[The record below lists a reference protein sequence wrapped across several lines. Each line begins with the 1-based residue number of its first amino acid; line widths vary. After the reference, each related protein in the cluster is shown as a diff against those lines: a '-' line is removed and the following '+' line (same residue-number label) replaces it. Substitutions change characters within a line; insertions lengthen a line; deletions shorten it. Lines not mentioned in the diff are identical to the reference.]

1 MEPQRWQRVQDLY
14 HEAAAQAPSERAGF
28 LQARCTGDSE
38 LLSEV
43 NALLASH
50 DEPST
55 FLEPPTEKLA
65 WLDTPPPDLVGQV
78 IGNCTLTRLLGE
90 GGMGAVY
97 EGVQA
102 PLNRPVAVKVL
113 RAGLLS
119 PSARER
125 FEHESKILGQL
136 RHAGIAQVFEAGTAQ
151 VPGGGSLPY
160 FVMERIPGALPLKK
174 AMDARGQN
182 LRERVA
188 TFLEVARAV
197 GHGHERGVIHRD
209 LKPGNVL
216 VDENGQP
223 KVIDFGIARLTHE
236 EDEREFPTME
246 GMLVGT
252 LQYMSPEQLRGKL
265 DQVDTRS
272 DVYALGI
279 MMYEAFLDERPH
291 HFDGQDLPEILER
304 VLKEPP
310 LRPRRANPKFD
321 PDLEA
326 ILLCAVALE
335 RSERYATASALA
347 EDLDR
352 FLRGEPVVARAI
364 TFGSSLGWFAKRHRR
379 LLIAGTVVLAVALAG
394 AAVSLHFAWEANQAR
409 AAADRRA
416 DQALRLVQSAQD
428 LAQWTITNLDVELAD
443 LRGSTRVRRLLA
455 DRMQGYLA
463 TLGDELP
470 DAPGFRR
477 SLARALLA
485 MAEVEGSPGRPNAGR
500 PEAAL
505 ERAREAEALLR
516 RLATDHPHD
525 PEAAHDLAAVH
536 LVIAELVAVTSP
548 SDVDEAFRTVQRSES
563 AAAAVGASG
572 ARWANLRS
580 AIRHQ
585 RAQHLR
591 HLGQTTEAKRLA
603 EESLLLAIE
612 ADQTAPDP
620 DGDPHQVIERSLL
633 SDLQLDLGDLEGATR
648 TLEPLRILFRPDFE
662 ETLGVRAIAREA
674 SARRAIA
681 DLMVARGDAAG
692 ALEVLAPA
700 VDRRRRLA
708 IADPHDPALAHDLV
722 VTLQRLAALQMVA
735 RNPTAARA
743 TLEENLVVTERCS
756 AILQEYD
763 RGPLLAIALLRL
775 GMVHATQGEIDEAK
789 DYGRRLVEHLSGW
802 RTRHSTHP
810 ELIRCE
816 AESAELQGLIA
827 VNASARFGPEEDGLA
842 DLLQAERHF
851 LRARDLLRSAL
862 PGSGQP
868 APLWLTQALA
878 NTQRYLDT
886 IAPTIRDLRG
896 SLPDR
901 D

>member
-14 HEAAAQAPSERAGF
+14 HEAAAQAPSDRAGF
-28 LQARCTGDSE
+28 LQARCTGDPE
-38 LLSEV
+38 LLSQV

-136 RHAGIAQVFEAGTAQ
+136 RHPGIAQVFEAGTAQ

-379 LLIAGTVVLAVALAG
+379 LLIAGSVVLAVALAG
-394 AAVSLHFAWEANQAR
+394 AAISLHFAWEAHQAR

-516 RLATDHPHD
+516 RLATDRPHD

-536 LVIAELVAVTSP
+536 LVIAELVAVTAP

-563 AAAAVGASG
+563 AAGAGGAGGARGANPRSGVRPPRAPPSRRRGATPHAPAPRTGDHRRGREGSAVGKPAQRDPPPARPTLATPRTDHRSEALGRGIPAARDRGGPNGPGPGWGPAPSHRTQLAVGSAARPRRLGGRHSNSG
-572 ARWANLRS
+572 AFAHPVP
-580 AIRHQ
+580 A
-585 RAQHLR
+585 
-591 HLGQTTEAKRLA
+591 RL
-603 EESLLLAIE
+603 
-612 ADQTAPDP
+612 
-620 DGDPHQVIERSLL
+620 
-633 SDLQLDLGDLEGATR
+633 
-648 TLEPLRILFRPDFE
+648 
-662 ETLGVRAIAREA
+662 
-674 SARRAIA
+674 
-681 DLMVARGDAAG
+681 RGDAG
-692 ALEVLAPA
+692 
-700 VDRRRRLA
+700 
-708 IADPHDPALAHDLV
+708 
-722 VTLQRLAALQMVA
+722 
-735 RNPTAARA
+735 
-743 TLEENLVVTERCS
+743 
-756 AILQEYD
+756 
-763 RGPLLAIALLRL
+763 
-775 GMVHATQGEIDEAK
+775 
-789 DYGRRLVEHLSGW
+789 
-802 RTRHSTHP
+802 
-810 ELIRCE
+810 
-816 AESAELQGLIA
+816 
-827 VNASARFGPEEDGLA
+827 
-842 DLLQAERHF
+842 
-851 LRARDLLRSAL
+851 RARDRAGGFGSSGHRGPDGGQRGCRGSAGGSCSGRRSATAPRL
-862 PGSGQP
+862 SRPARSGPGSRPRGDLAKAGR
-868 APLWLTQALA
+868 APNGGA
-878 NTQRYLDT
+878 
-886 IAPTIRDLRG
+886 
-896 SLPDR
+896 
-901 D
+901 